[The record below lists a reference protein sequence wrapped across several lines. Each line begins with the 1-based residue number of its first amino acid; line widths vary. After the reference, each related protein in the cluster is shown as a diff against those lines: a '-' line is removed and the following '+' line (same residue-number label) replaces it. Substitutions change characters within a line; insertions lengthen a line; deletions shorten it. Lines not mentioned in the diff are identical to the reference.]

1 MTEHEIR
8 HGTRIAAERD
18 ALADTFPASDAPFWT
33 LGERA
38 AEFTLDSLILE
49 RDRIALLIRRDGL
62 SAIVKWVRRTMHV
75 YRRAVLDKSGFA
87 RTPLYSWQYIV
98 SYCDFKRWLEAVG
111 DRSQ

>member
-38 AEFTLDSLILE
+38 AEFTLNSLILE

-62 SAIVKWVRRTMHV
+62 SAIVKWC
-75 YRRAVLDKSGFA
+75 AA
-87 RTPLYSWQYIV
+87 RCTFIGAPCWTKVASHARH
-98 SYCDFKRWLEAVG
+98 STVG
-111 DRSQ
+111 NTLFRIATSNAGWKQ